1 MTGLGLTSTPIYN
14 TAWQRAAGAGRHR
27 DRCVQDVRMVGGALG
42 VALLSAIARG
52 FPVADSSD
60 AVTAVGLTRARS
72 TRRITP

>member
-1 MTGLGLTSTPIYN
+1 MLQALAGTATGVFKMSG
-14 TAWQRAAGAGRHR
+14 
-27 DRCVQDVRMVGGALG
+27 MVGGALG